1 MTTRAEK
8 PSFFWMYLSPPLFG
22 VVQAAV
28 GTPLD
33 VITTREILDRKKT
46 LQILKETAVKDY
58 GKGFQPNTL
67 KSITRT
73 PVQCLAAHFFSSI
86 IPTDGHPVVR
96 GFTLGLSTS
105 VSETLLLNVFNS
117 TRTRFIQGQK
127 WKDIGPSVLFKGLSA
142 TLSYRILSSA
152 IFFSIYEPLK
162 TKYPS
167 QGMAVST
174 CAGVFQAVLSA
185 PFYIAA
191 MEQQRKDAASESL
204 RHTLVRLKKRDGFI
218 RGLVL
223 PALIPRLVHTIAI
236 TGLFMKLVD
245 DKLGLIHRKS

>member
-1 MTTRAEK
+1 MTTRAENR
-8 PSFFWMYLSPPLFG
+8 SFFWMYLSPSLFG
-22 VVQAAV
+22 VAQAIV

-33 VITTREILDRKKT
+33 VVATREILNRKNT

-73 PVQCLAAHFFSSI
+73 PIQFFAANFFSSI
-86 IPTDGHPVVR
+86 VPMDAHPAVR
-96 GFTLGLSTS
+96 GFTFGLLASI
-105 VSETLLLNVFNS
+105 SESLLFNAFNS

-127 WKDIGPSVLFKGLSA
+127 WKDINSSVLRKGLPA
-142 TLSYRILSSA
+142 TLSHRILSSA

-162 TKYPS
+162 TKHPS

-174 CAGVFQAVLSA
+174 CAGIFQVILSA
-185 PFYIAA
+185 PFYIVA
-191 MEQQRKDAASESL
+191 MEQQRKEAISEPL
-204 RHTLVRLKKRDGFI
+204 HHTLMRLKKRNGFV
-218 RGLVL
+218 RELVL

-236 TGLFMKLVD
+236 SGLFMRLID
-245 DKLGLIHRKS
+245 DRLGLIHRKS

>member
-1 MTTRAEK
+1 MATRTEK

-22 VVQAAV
+22 VAQAAV

-33 VITTREILDRKKT
+33 VIATREILDRKKT

-73 PVQCLAAHFFSSI
+73 PVQFFAANFFSSI
-86 IPTDGHPVVR
+86 IPTDDHPAMR
-96 GFTLGLSTS
+96 GFTLGLLTS
-105 VSETLLLNVFNS
+105 VSETFLFNVFNA

-127 WKDIGPSVLFKGLSA
+127 WKDISSSVLLKGLSA

-152 IFFSIYEPLK
+152 IFFSLYEPFK
-162 TKYPS
+162 IKYPS
-167 QGMAVST
+167 QGMIVST
-174 CAGVFQAVLSA
+174 CAGIVQAILSA

-191 MEQQRKDAASESL
+191 IEQQRKNAVLESL
-204 RHTLVRLKKRDGFI
+204 WHTLVRLKKRDGFI
-218 RGLVL
+218 QGLVF
-223 PALIPRLVHTIAI
+223 PALTPRLVHTIAI
-236 TGLFMKLVD
+236 TGLFMKLID

>member
-1 MTTRAEK
+1 MTIRTEK

-22 VVQAAV
+22 VAQAAI

-33 VITTREILDRKKT
+33 VIATREILDRKKT

-58 GKGFQPNTL
+58 GKGFQPNML
-67 KSITRT
+67 KSTTRT
-73 PVQCLAAHFFSSI
+73 PIQFLAANFFSSI
-86 IPTDGHPVVR
+86 IPTNAPPVVR
-96 GFTLGLSTS
+96 GFTFGLLASI
-105 VSETLLLNVFNS
+105 SETFLFNAFNA

-127 WKDIGPSVLFKGLSA
+127 WKDLDSSVLFNGFSA
-142 TLSYRILSSA
+142 TLCHRILSSS

-174 CAGVFQAVLSA
+174 CAGIFQVLLSA

-191 MEQQRKDAASESL
+191 MEQQRKEAMPESL
-204 RHTLVRLKKRDGFI
+204 RHTLVRLKKRNGFV
-218 RGLVL
+218 RELVL

-236 TGLFMKLVD
+236 TGLFMKLID